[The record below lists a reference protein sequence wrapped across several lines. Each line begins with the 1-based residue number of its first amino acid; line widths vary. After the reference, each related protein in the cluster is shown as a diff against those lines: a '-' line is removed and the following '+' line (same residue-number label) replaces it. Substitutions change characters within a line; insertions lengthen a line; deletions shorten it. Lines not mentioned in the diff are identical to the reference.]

1 MIKSEKSDMK
11 AKTTGPPASNQPNR
25 RPTSTPFVGSEPVLN
40 LKKFKFD
47 YGDGNSGGKL
57 IENLRHVAEHMGT
70 MCTYGGEIQ
79 TTLEEQEKKKSP
91 TPSHTPGVTTT

>member
-1 MIKSEKSDMK
+1 MMKSENSDTK
-11 AKTTGPPASNQPNR
+11 AKTTGTSSRNQPNR

-40 LKKFKFD
+40 LKKVKFD

-57 IENLRHVAEHMGT
+57 IENLWHVAEHMGT
-70 MCTYGGEIQ
+70 TCTYGG
-79 TTLEEQEKKKSP
+79 TSKLLLKNKRRKKSP